1 LFSIKI
7 AYHYKLLMSIY
18 LTTIFILKMI
28 SVISFKI
35 NIHIVYKIYKYIFK
49 VSFLNQFKIFNVS
62 VKNAVVFKG
71 GVLK

>member
-1 LFSIKI
+1 MFFIKI